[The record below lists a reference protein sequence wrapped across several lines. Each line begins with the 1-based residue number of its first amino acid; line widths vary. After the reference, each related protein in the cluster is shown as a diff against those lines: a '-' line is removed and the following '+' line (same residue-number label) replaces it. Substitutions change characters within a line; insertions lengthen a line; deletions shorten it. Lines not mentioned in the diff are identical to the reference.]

1 MAFLISWLYTLTKE
15 SCSLRSKHRKV
26 DYQNYRSIDLKNYKN
41 MDSVVK
47 YLEGVELVIMPSS
60 VFKWIESF
68 DDDIFDQF
76 MDAISHFD
84 NQFEEE
90 TEIVFP
96 INGKTVEYF
105 KLEVGH
111 GFIAL
116 DEDNKDREMIVVDS
130 LERIDVDEFLD
141 YIIEGKE
148 IIKNKELKRILIN
161 YSYL

>member
-1 MAFLISWLYTLTKE
+1 
-15 SCSLRSKHRKV
+15 
-26 DYQNYRSIDLKNYKN
+26 

-141 YIIEGKE
+141 CIIEGKE

>member
-1 MAFLISWLYTLTKE
+1 
-15 SCSLRSKHRKV
+15 
-26 DYQNYRSIDLKNYKN
+26 

-68 DDDIFDQF
+68 EDNVFDQF

-84 NQFEEE
+84 NKFEDE

-96 INGKTVEYF
+96 IIGDTVEYF
-105 KLEVGH
+105 KLEIGH
-111 GFIAL
+111 GLIAL
-116 DEDNKDREMIVVDS
+116 DEDEKDRDMIVVDS

-141 YIIEGKE
+141 CLLEGKE

>member
-1 MAFLISWLYTLTKE
+1 
-15 SCSLRSKHRKV
+15 
-26 DYQNYRSIDLKNYKN
+26 

-47 YLEGVELVIMPSS
+47 YLEGVELVIMPTS

-68 DDDIFDQF
+68 EDDVFDQF

-96 INGKTVEYF
+96 INGDTVEYF
-105 KLEVGH
+105 KLEIGH
-111 GFIAL
+111 GVIAL
-116 DEDNKDREMIVVDS
+116 DEDEKDRDMIVVDS
-130 LERIDVDEFLD
+130 LEKIDVDEFLD
-141 YIIEGKE
+141 CLLEGKE
-148 IIKNKELKRILIN
+148 LIKNKEIKRILIN

>member
-1 MAFLISWLYTLTKE
+1 
-15 SCSLRSKHRKV
+15 
-26 DYQNYRSIDLKNYKN
+26 

-47 YLEGVELVIMPSS
+47 YLEGVDLVIMPSS

-90 TEIVFP
+90 AEIVFP
-96 INGKTVEYF
+96 IIGDTVEYF

-111 GFIAL
+111 GLIAL
-116 DEDNKDREMIVVDS
+116 DEDNKDRDMIVVDS

-141 YIIEGKE
+141 CILEGKE

>member
-1 MAFLISWLYTLTKE
+1 
-15 SCSLRSKHRKV
+15 
-26 DYQNYRSIDLKNYKN
+26 

-68 DDDIFDQF
+68 EDDVFDQF

-96 INGKTVEYF
+96 IVGDTVEYF

-116 DEDNKDREMIVVDS
+116 DEDEKDRDMIVVDS
-130 LERIDVDEFLD
+130 LEKIDVDEFLD
-141 YIIEGKE
+141 CLLEGKE
-148 IIKNKELKRILIN
+148 LIKNKELKRILIN
-161 YSYL
+161 YSYT

>member
-1 MAFLISWLYTLTKE
+1 
-15 SCSLRSKHRKV
+15 
-26 DYQNYRSIDLKNYKN
+26 

-96 INGKTVEYF
+96 INGKTIEYF

-141 YIIEGKE
+141 CIIEGKE

>member
-1 MAFLISWLYTLTKE
+1 
-15 SCSLRSKHRKV
+15 
-26 DYQNYRSIDLKNYKN
+26 
-41 MDSVVK
+41 VK

-141 YIIEGKE
+141 CIIEGKE

>member
-1 MAFLISWLYTLTKE
+1 
-15 SCSLRSKHRKV
+15 
-26 DYQNYRSIDLKNYKN
+26 

-47 YLEGVELVIMPSS
+47 FLEGVELVIMPSS

-96 INGKTVEYF
+96 IIGDTVEYF
-105 KLEVGH
+105 KLEIGH

-116 DEDNKDREMIVVDS
+116 DEDEKDRDMIVVDS
-130 LERIDVDEFLD
+130 LEKIDVDEFLD
-141 YIIEGKE
+141 YILEGKE
-148 IIKNKELKRILIN
+148 LIKNKELKRILIN
-161 YSYL
+161 YSYT

>member
-1 MAFLISWLYTLTKE
+1 
-15 SCSLRSKHRKV
+15 
-26 DYQNYRSIDLKNYKN
+26 

>member
-1 MAFLISWLYTLTKE
+1 
-15 SCSLRSKHRKV
+15 
-26 DYQNYRSIDLKNYKN
+26 

-47 YLEGVELVIMPSS
+47 YLEGVDLVIMPSS

-68 DDDIFDQF
+68 DDDVFDQF

-84 NQFEEE
+84 NKFEDE

-96 INGKTVEYF
+96 IIGDTVEYF

-111 GFIAL
+111 GLIAL
-116 DEDNKDREMIVVDS
+116 DEDSKDRDMIVVDS

-141 YIIEGKE
+141 CLLEGKE

>member
-1 MAFLISWLYTLTKE
+1 
-15 SCSLRSKHRKV
+15 
-26 DYQNYRSIDLKNYKN
+26 

-47 YLEGVELVIMPSS
+47 YLEGVDLVIMPSS

-90 TEIVFP
+90 AEIVFP
-96 INGKTVEYF
+96 IIGDTVEYF

-111 GFIAL
+111 GLIAL
-116 DEDNKDREMIVVDS
+116 DEDNKDRDMIVVDS

-141 YIIEGKE
+141 CLLEGKE